1 MKTGTTT
8 TLAVTVHQPDERLVA
23 MIETYLP
30 TLAARYTALV
40 ARCSSRTHATVL
52 NLLRHHKASVHIGE
66 DKPEGLHNIGAI
78 RQETL
83 RAALETGSTHL
94 HLCDFDRAIHWAAH
108 FPQELD
114 EVITEITNHDLLVL
128 GRTDRAWATH
138 PAYQAETE
146 PLFNRVFGLVTGLH
160 WDVGA
165 GARGFSRRAV
175 ETILQHTQ
183 EQTVGTDA
191 EWPLLLLKQDGYR
204 SGFRACEGLE
214 FETAD
219 RFGPEIEAAGGYEA
233 WKTQMSSDPQ
243 RWVFR
248 LRLAVIIA
256 EAALH
261 YGSGGQT

>member
-1 MKTGTTT
+1 MTTGTTT
-8 TLAVTVHQPDERLVA
+8 TLAVTVHQPDERLAA
-23 MIETYLP
+23 MIRATLP
-30 TLAARYTALV
+30 ALAARYTAMV
-40 ARCSSRTHATVL
+40 ARCSAGTHATVL
-52 NLLRHHKASVHIGE
+52 DILRRQGASVHVGK

-83 RAALETGSTHL
+83 RAALEGNTTHL

-114 EVITEITNHDLLVL
+114 EVVADITNYDLLVL
-128 GRTDRAWATH
+128 GRTERAWDTH

-146 PLFNRVFGLVTGLH
+146 PLFNRVFALVTGLH

-175 ETILQHTQ
+175 ETLLQNTQ
-183 EQTVGTDA
+183 EETVGTDA

-204 SGFRACEGLE
+204 TGFRACEGLE

-219 RFGPEIEAAGGYEA
+219 RFGPEIEAAGGYKAWEA
-233 WKTQMSSDPQ
+233 QMSSDPR

-248 LRLAVIIA
+248 MRLALYIA
-256 EAALH
+256 EAAIR
-261 YGSGGQT
+261 YGSEG

>member
-1 MKTGTTT
+1 MKTGTAT
-8 TLAVTVHQPDERLVA
+8 TLAVTVHQPDERLVG
-23 MIETYLP
+23 MIEAYLP
-30 TLAARYTALV
+30 ALAARYTAMV
-40 ARCSSRTHATVL
+40 ARCSARTHATVL
-52 NLLRHHKASVHIGE
+52 DLLRRHGASVHVGE

-83 RAALETGSTHL
+83 RAALDAGTTHL
-94 HLCDFDRAIHWAAH
+94 HLCDFDRAIHWAAR

-114 EVITEITNHDLLVL
+114 EVIADLTYYDLLVL
-128 GRTDRAWATH
+128 GRTERAWETH

-146 PLFNRVFGLVTGLH
+146 PLFNRVFALVTGLH

-175 ETILQHTQ
+175 ETLLQHTQ
-183 EQTVGTDA
+183 EETVGADA
-191 EWPLLLLKQDGYR
+191 EWPLLLLNQDGYR
-204 SGFRACEGLE
+204 TGFRACEGLE

-233 WKTQMSSDPQ
+233 WQAQMSSDPQ

-248 LRLAVIIA
+248 MKLALCIA
-256 EAALH
+256 EAAVR
-261 YGSGGQT
+261 YGGDG